1 MLTNKITYG
10 QDKTV
15 VEVNYG
21 FVGSD
26 LQVVITAGKAHVGA
40 TAFAVP
46 CQTTAEGVT
55 ASVSVMTA
63 PGHRDDVVAG
73 KSALELCKA
82 MRCNVCVT
90 AGLHID
96 HASQDEIMTLV
107 NNTKESINILIKKL
121 KEE

>member
-15 VEVNYG
+15 VVVNYG

-40 TAFAVP
+40 TALAVP

-73 KSALELCKA
+73 KSALDICKA
-82 MRCNVCVT
+82 LRCNVGVT

-96 HASQDEIMTLV
+96 NATQEEIMTLV
-107 NNTKESINILIKKL
+107 ANAKEAINTLIKKL

>member
-1 MLTNKITYG
+1 MLTNKINYG
-10 QDKTV
+10 QDKMV

-26 LQVVITAGKAHVGA
+26 LQVVITAGKSHIGA
-40 TAFAVP
+40 TALAVP

-73 KSALELCKA
+73 KAALDLCKA
-82 MRCNVCVT
+82 MRCNVGVT

-96 HASQDEIMTLV
+96 NATQEEIMTLV
-107 NNTKESINILIKKL
+107 TNVKDAVNILIKKL
-121 KEE
+121 MEE